1 MKTTTKVILGAAALS
16 IVFAVARSD
25 TSPRRMAEVEV
36 NTCFRKLP
44 DAGDMFKVV
53 ERMHALKYC
62 NAMKE
67 MYIKKFNAPY
77 TNY

>member
-1 MKTTTKVILGAAALS
+1 MKTTTKIILGAAALS
-16 IVFAVARSD
+16 IVFAIARSD

-36 NTCFRKLP
+36 NSCFRNLP
-44 DAGDMFKVV
+44 YADDMFKVA
-53 ERMHALKYC
+53 ERMRGLQRC

-67 MYIKKFNAPY
+67 LYMKKFNAPY